1 VSSSRAIAAS
11 NSLRL
16 TVGKRT
22 YKRVVTVIEPTRC
35 VRVRGDRAEL
45 RLGATTATAGGV
57 LPYTLVNTSR
67 GCLSGVP
74 NYSFDHLLPDGS
86 WERIPTGL
94 AFPAVSIFIPAGESF
109 AKQARVPAGVAPGT
123 YRVLDSLTGSA
134 GAIPVAAEF
143 QVVG

>member
-1 VSSSRAIAAS
+1 M
-11 NSLRL
+11 
-16 TVGKRT
+16 TVT
-22 YKRVVTVIEPTRC
+22 QLTRC
-35 VRVRGDRAEL
+35 VSARGDRAEL

-67 GCLSGVP
+67 GCLSGAA
-74 NYSFDHLLPDGS
+74 NYSFDHLLPDGT

-94 AFPAVSIFIPAGESF
+94 VFPAVLIVIPAGESF
-109 AKQARVPAGVAPGT
+109 AKQAKVPAGAIPRT
-123 YRVLDSLTGSA
+123 YRVLDNLTGSD